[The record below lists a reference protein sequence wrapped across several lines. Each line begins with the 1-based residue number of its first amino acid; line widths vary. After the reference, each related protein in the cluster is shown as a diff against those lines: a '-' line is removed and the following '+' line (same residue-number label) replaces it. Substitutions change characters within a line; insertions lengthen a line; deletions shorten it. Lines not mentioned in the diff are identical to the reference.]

1 MFFRE
6 KSRVLASLKQADE
19 VLDAQY
25 LDRKGARKRFTMKI
39 SNKKSA
45 HRSKGVGFIK
55 NPHVLAA
62 CPQND
67 ISGMCRHEPSFKNLN
82 QCANARKTR

>member
-6 KSRVLASLKQADE
+6 KSRVLASRKRADE
-19 VLDAQY
+19 VLGAQY

-55 NPHVLAA
+55 NHMFLRPVHRMIFL
-62 CPQND
+62 
-67 ISGMCRHEPSFKNLN
+67 E
-82 QCANARKTR
+82 CADMNHHLKI